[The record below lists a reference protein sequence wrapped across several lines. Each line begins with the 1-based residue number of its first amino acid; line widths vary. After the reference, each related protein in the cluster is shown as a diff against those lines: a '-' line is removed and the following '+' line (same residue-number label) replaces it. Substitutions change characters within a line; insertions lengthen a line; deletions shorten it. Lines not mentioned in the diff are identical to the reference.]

1 MRIFKRLPRSTFYTD
16 RTSSFSS
23 SKGQDAGSKKEE
35 KCTRDKLSVEQ
46 SEFNTPTVNEDAR
59 MLSQCDCSYLAM
71 EARDLVYKAPAFSL
85 METKELGLDYL
96 VRLMDL
102 LEEISLCEKCSKV
115 KVYRAFL
122 QPLCHSILGLFR
134 LFYRSLRE
142 IYNEIDIQPI
152 SLKGKEAVD
161 DERPMIL
168 CQKVYLQIER
178 LHNSVRRL
186 VETLKDKP
194 VFDEDAWKLIDSG
207 AYRLVVCTASLTGF
221 DSDLCY

>member
-16 RTSSFSS
+16 RTRWFSS

-35 KCTRDKLSVEQ
+35 KCTRDEPSVEQ

-59 MLSQCDCSYLAM
+59 MLSQCGCSYLAM
-71 EARDLVYKAPAFSL
+71 EARNLVYKAPAFSL
-85 METKELGLDYL
+85 QTKELGLDYL
-96 VRLMDL
+96 AQLMDL
-102 LEEISLCEKCSKV
+102 LEEISLCEKCSNV

-122 QPLCHSILGLFR
+122 QPLCHSILGLCR

-142 IYNEIDIQPI
+142 MYDGMDMQPV
-152 SLKGKEAVD
+152 SLKGKEAVV

-168 CQKVYLQIER
+168 RQKAYHQIER

-207 AYRLVVCTASLTGF
+207 AYRLVVCTASLFGF
-221 DSDLCY
+221 DSDLC